1 MGVQSEIII
10 PRYVV
15 LTRLADSWIP
25 RASHGDV
32 EAAEAEAFRWRR
44 IYGPGRTK
52 VAEYLVPEPVRNTL
66 PAVIPAI
73 IDVPSFTVREAPF
86 PHSSAMAGALAP
98 GSWQAQLMG
107 LQDAALKALVLY
119 LGFGFANRVMELLIA
134 LARH

>member
-25 RASHGDV
+25 RASHGDA
-32 EAAEAEAFRWRR
+32 ETAEAEAFRWRR
-44 IYGPGRTK
+44 IYGPGRTRI
-52 VAEYLVPEPVRNTL
+52 AEYLVPEPVRNTL
-66 PAVIPAI
+66 PAVIPGV
-73 IDVPSFTVREAPF
+73 IDVPSFTVREAP
-86 PHSSAMAGALAP
+86 PARPVALATALPP
-98 GSWQAQLMG
+98 GSWQSQLLG

-119 LGFGFANRVMELLIA
+119 LGFGFANRVMELLIT